1 MLLSGALRVPLG
13 VAAFVAG
20 MLVAA
25 TPYPGCNSAA
35 PSLDAGSNG
44 AAPSLAE
51 YVKAICSAAFR
62 SAPPEEAPFLSANI
76 DAMTRML
83 VGMQVNPSGDADRDF
98 AAMMTAHY
106 QGAIGM
112 AQAELRYGRDER
124 LRRLA
129 QEIIVTQQQE
139 IEVMRHQIETPL
151 PTANR

>member
-1 MLLSGALRVPLG
+1 MQQRSTIPGCGKQRRSTIPGRIRESYLLSGV
-13 VAAFVAG
+13 
-20 MLVAA
+20 
-25 TPYPGCNSAA
+25 
-35 PSLDAGSNG
+35 SL
-44 AAPSLAE
+44 
-51 YVKAICSAAFR
+51 R
-62 SAPPEEAPFLSANI
+62 SAGRSAVLSANI